1 MVRHA
6 HHDRLGLPLVL
17 SSSKD
22 ALRSKRSKQKCEA
35 KKRFGLG
42 VLDYVV
48 TSNPIRLLVKD
59 TGSNII
65 AQSMQLMAGR
75 TAQEYCDRLRAYVVF
90 A

>member
-1 MVRHA
+1 LNA
-6 HHDRLGLPLVL
+6 
-17 SSSKD
+17 

-35 KKRFGLG
+35 KERFGLG

-48 TSNPIRLLVKD
+48 TSNHMHLLVKD
-59 TGSNII
+59 IGSNII
-65 AQSMQLMAGR
+65 AQSMQLKAGR